1 MRRSTRPSLH
11 AAARMTSAS
20 PPVGD
25 TGGRGCRYP
34 VCTRLADGTQVLI
47 RPIGPE
53 DAAREQAFV
62 RGLSAES
69 RHFRF
74 MNTLSELSP
83 QLLERFTHPDPRR
96 EIALVA
102 LVQDRGNAPP
112 AQAGPDQAGAEQVG
126 VARCI
131 QAAECGPG
139 EFAIVVADRFQ
150 GKGLGHA
157 LMQELIDCARER
169 GWPGI
174 EGLILRNNHHM
185 LELMHALGFEV
196 TVSADDAQLRLARM
210 ALGEASRRHDAR

>member
-1 MRRSTRPSLH
+1 
-11 AAARMTSAS
+11 MTSAS
-20 PPVGD
+20 PPVADAGE
-25 TGGRGCRYP
+25 RGCRYP
-34 VCTRLADGTQVLI
+34 VRTRLTDGTPVLI

-53 DAAREQAFV
+53 DAEREQAFV

-69 RHFRF
+69 RYFRF

-102 LVQDRGNAPP
+102 LVQDCGNAPP
-112 AQAGPDQAGAEQVG
+112 AQAGPGQAGTEQVG

-131 QAAECGPG
+131 QAAEHGPG
-139 EFAIVVADRFQ
+139 EFAVVVADRFH

-169 GWPGI
+169 GWPGL
-174 EGLILRNNHHM
+174 EGLILRNNHPM

-196 TVSADDAQLRLARM
+196 SVSPDDAQLRVARL
-210 ALGEASRRHDAR
+210 ALGDAAHRRDAE